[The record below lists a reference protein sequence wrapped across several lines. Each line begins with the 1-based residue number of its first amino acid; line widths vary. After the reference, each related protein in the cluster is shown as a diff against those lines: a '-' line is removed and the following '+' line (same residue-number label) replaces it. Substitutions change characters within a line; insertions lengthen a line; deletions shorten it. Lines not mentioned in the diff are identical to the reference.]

1 MLEEAAGGEE
11 AGIETVRRF
20 RFQAATRAN
29 SDVSLAGQGL
39 LTIMAD
45 QEIIFTVED
54 APEGGYTARA
64 LGYAIFTQGETLEEL
79 RQMVRDAVNC
89 HFEKENKPKLIRL
102 HMVKDEVIV
111 A

>member
-1 MLEEAAGGEE
+1 M
-11 AGIETVRRF
+11 ETKGV
-20 RFQAATRAN
+20 APAN
-29 SDVSLAGQGL
+29 SKSESKRSDVFLAIEGL
-39 LTIMAD
+39 RGIMAD
-45 QEIIFTVED
+45 QEIIFSVEE

-64 LGYAIFTQGETLEEL
+64 LGHAIFTQGETIEEL

-89 HFEKENKPKLIRL
+89 HFEKENKPRLIRL

>member
-1 MLEEAAGGEE
+1 MAGASNEQSPG
-11 AGIETVRRF
+11 
-20 RFQAATRAN
+20 AN
-29 SDVSLAGQGL
+29 SSVFLTREIL
-39 LTIMAD
+39 LSVMAD

-64 LGYAIFTQGETLEEL
+64 LGHAIFTQGETLEEL
-79 RQMVRDAVNC
+79 RQMVKDAVNC
-89 HFEKENKPKLIRL
+89 HFEKENKPRLIRL